1 MGNLMGVV
9 VIALLIGVFLPLIFR
24 AGYAGPVPTL
34 VLIGMLTALAVLLP
48 LAVRRSIR
56 PRVQKLEFAG

>member
-9 VIALLIGVFLPLIFR
+9 LIAMLIGVFLPLIFR
-24 AGYAGPVPTL
+24 VGYANPVLTL
-34 VLIGMLTALAVLLP
+34 VLIGTLMALAVLLP
-48 LAVRRSIR
+48 LAVKRSIR